1 MSGPRCTDGAASARY
16 SVPIEVRI
24 MASATTASLFTR
36 AEIAELA
43 GVSVN
48 AVNKALEQ
56 RIAKPKRSHGR
67 TLLAAEEAAAL
78 ALTSQVPARLSVKL
92 KRELRDWVVAHNPE
106 PAEELELSPALR
118 IAMTEHAAKV
128 ATRAAEYARLR
139 DRYVEAHP
147 RKLGGTP
154 VIRDTRV
161 PVRTLAQLVEGG
173 ENHEALREDYP
184 HIPPEAYDVAVTW
197 ARGNPPRGRPSGET
211 RERRHRPSRRA
222 ATAA

>member
-1 MSGPRCTDGAASARY
+1 M
-16 SVPIEVRI
+16 VP
-24 MASATTASLFTR
+24 ATTAPLFTR
-36 AEIAELA
+36 AEIAEIA

-56 RIAKPKRSHGR
+56 RIAKRKRSHGR
-67 TLLAAEEAAAL
+67 TLLAPEEATAL
-78 ALTSQVPARLSVKL
+78 ALISQVPARLSVKF
-92 KRELRDWVVAHNPE
+92 KRELRDWVIGNPE

-118 IAMTEHAAKV
+118 IAMTEHAANV
-128 ATRAAEYARLR
+128 AKRAAEYARLR
-139 DRYVEAHP
+139 DQYVEAHP

-154 VIRDTRV
+154 VIRNTRV

-173 ENHEALREDYP
+173 ESHEALTEDYP
-184 HIPPEAYDVAVTW
+184 HIPQEAYDVAVTW

-211 RERRHRPSRRA
+211 RQRRPRPSRQA